1 MEIDGLMPRESSV
14 GCQPQQAAGGAQVCS
29 GCVTSTPQ
37 QTIKASK

>member
-1 MEIDGLMPRESSV
+1 MENDGLMPLESSV
-14 GCQPQQAAGGAQVCS
+14 GCLLGQTAGAQVCS